1 MRHRDSACAIK
12 DYTHFFYKNVV
23 FWVQP
28 QNFLKIPKLSLKKIL
43 RLHALLSGGSKLHV
57 FRYGEGGGYIIRGL
71 GHKISCVDKECD
83 RQIIEC
89 ESGKNLNMTYFRS

>member
-1 MRHRDSACAIK
+1 MRYYQGGLN
-12 DYTHFFYKNVV
+12 YTF
-23 FWVQP
+23 
-28 QNFLKIPKLSLKKIL
+28 
-43 RLHALLSGGSKLHV
+43 SG
-57 FRYGEGGGYIIRGL
+57 GEGGGYIIRGL